1 MPRQRAA
8 AAAFQAAG
16 RLGPPGPGRRKIGG
30 MARQPSAR
38 EIRSLPFRHGAK
50 PSVGIEVFRL
60 SSLLDR
66 ADRKTLEHPLD
77 APQRPEFHTV
87 YLGLR
92 GAGTHVVDFTPV
104 PLGAGYLTFVARGRV
119 QQFVIDRGVDAW
131 MLLFAPELLGG
142 RAGDPLRAPGV
153 LSPVWPVPALAMPA
167 AEIRELL
174 VLVEQLVAE
183 QARPFDALQ
192 EPVLA
197 ALLRV
202 FLLRAERMRAGGQEA
217 VPAALERFF
226 TILERDHAE
235 TRSVAHYARA
245 AGVSPRRLGELLVA
259 QTGKS
264 TKQVIDERAVLE
276 LKRLLVHSE
285 LSVKELA
292 ARTGFAEPTNLV
304 KFFRHHTGS
313 TPLAFRAAHRMFLPS
328 ARRS

>member
-1 MPRQRAA
+1 
-8 AAAFQAAG
+8 
-16 RLGPPGPGRRKIGG
+16 
-30 MARQPSAR
+30 MARSRGAQA
-38 EIRSLPFRHGAK
+38 IRSLPFRHGAK
-50 PSVGIEVFRL
+50 PSVGLEVFRL
-60 SSLLDR
+60 SQLRARAERKALDH
-66 ADRKTLEHPLD
+66 ALD

-87 YLGLR
+87 YVGLR

-119 QQFVIDRGVDAW
+119 QQFVIDREVDAW

-142 RAGDPLRAPGV
+142 QRADPLRAPAV
-153 LSPVWPVPALAMPA
+153 LSPLWPAPALAVPA
-167 AEIRELL
+167 ADMRELL
-174 VLVEQLVAE
+174 ALVEQLEAE
-183 QARPFDALQ
+183 QARPVDSLQ

-197 ALLRV
+197 GLLRV
-202 FLLRAERMRAGGQEA
+202 LLLRAERMRAGGQEA

-245 AGVSPRRLGELLVA
+245 AGISPRRLGELLAA

-264 TKQVIDERAVLE
+264 TKQVIDERVVLE
-276 LKRLLVHSE
+276 HKRLLAHTE

-292 ARTGFAEPTNLV
+292 ARTGFPEPTNLV
-304 KFFRHHTGS
+304 KFFRHHTGT
-313 TPLAFRAAHRMFLPS
+313 TPLAFRAAHRTFLPS

>member
-1 MPRQRAA
+1 MGRPRSA
-8 AAAFQAAG
+8 QA
-16 RLGPPGPGRRKIGG
+16 
-30 MARQPSAR
+30 
-38 EIRSLPFRHGAK
+38 IRSLPFRHNAK
-50 PSVGIEVFRL
+50 PSLGLELFRL
-60 SSLLDR
+60 SELFDR
-66 ADRKTLEHPLD
+66 AERRALDHALET
-77 APQRPEFHTV
+77 PQRPEFHTV
-87 YLGLR
+87 YVGLR

-119 QQFVIDRGVDAW
+119 QQFAADRDVDAW

-142 RAGDPLRAPGV
+142 PGDDPLRAPAV
-153 LSPVWPVPALAMPA
+153 LSPVWTAPALAVPA
-167 AEIRELL
+167 VEMRELL
-174 VLVEQLVAE
+174 ATVDLMESE

-202 FLLRAERMRAGGQEA
+202 LLLCAERMRAGGRDA
-217 VPAALERFF
+217 MPAALERFF

-235 TRSVAHYARA
+235 TRSVSHYARA
-245 AGVSPRRLGELLVA
+245 AGVSPRRLGELCAA

-264 TKQVIDERAVLE
+264 TKQVIDERVVLE
-276 LKRLLVHSE
+276 HKRLLAHTE

-304 KFFRHHTGS
+304 KFFRHHTGT
-313 TPLAFRAAHRMFLPS
+313 TPLAFRAAHRTFLPS

>member
-1 MPRQRAA
+1 
-8 AAAFQAAG
+8 
-16 RLGPPGPGRRKIGG
+16 
-30 MARQPSAR
+30 MARSRGAQA
-38 EIRSLPFRHGAK
+38 IRSLPFRHAAK
-50 PSVGIEVFRL
+50 PSVGLEVFRL
-60 SSLLDR
+60 SQLRARAERKALDH
-66 ADRKTLEHPLD
+66 ALD

-87 YLGLR
+87 YVGLR

-119 QQFVIDRGVDAW
+119 QQFVIDREVDAW

-142 RAGDPLRAPGV
+142 QRADPLRAPAV
-153 LSPVWPVPALAMPA
+153 LSPLWPAPALAVPA
-167 AEIRELL
+167 AEMLELL
-174 VLVEQLVAE
+174 ALVEQLEVE
-183 QARPFDALQ
+183 QARPVDSLQ

-197 ALLRV
+197 GLLRV
-202 FLLRAERMRAGGQEA
+202 LLLRAERMRAGGQEA

-245 AGVSPRRLGELLVA
+245 AGISPRRLGELLAA

-264 TKQVIDERAVLE
+264 TKQVIDERVVLE
-276 LKRLLVHSE
+276 HKRLLAHTE

-292 ARTGFAEPTNLV
+292 ARTGFPEPTNLV
-304 KFFRHHTGS
+304 KFFRHHTGT
-313 TPLAFRAAHRMFLPS
+313 TPLAFRAAHRTFLPS